1 MALVYPGG
9 AFVVFDASVVLR
21 RRRMQVA
28 GQAIAS
34 VRAGRVDANRIG
46 TATVAFRAALRFAFV
61 DICEEKKNKKIRST
75 MSTISVGHAIKMLRH
90 APTNRAN
97 CIPLEIN
104 IYVGRC

>member
-9 AFVVFDASVVLR
+9 AFVVFDASAVLR

-61 DICEEKKNKKIRST
+61 DICEGKKNQVNNVDNFSRSRNQKCFV
-75 MSTISVGHAIKMLRH
+75 MR
-90 APTNRAN
+90 
-97 CIPLEIN
+97 PLIVP
-104 IYVGRC
+104 IVFPSK